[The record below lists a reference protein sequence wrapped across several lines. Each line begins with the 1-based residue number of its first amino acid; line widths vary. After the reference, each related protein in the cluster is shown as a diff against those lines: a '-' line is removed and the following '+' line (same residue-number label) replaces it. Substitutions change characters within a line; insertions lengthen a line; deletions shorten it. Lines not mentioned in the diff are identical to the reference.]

1 MAIQATC
8 EWLSSSQFRIFCENS
23 YVVEENQG
31 VVIAVPLS
39 GSVYSPAF
47 SASGANFYNIAGTD
61 SFACFFMCAQKR
73 YDRAA
78 GEITGSSNIGE
89 LQECFVKF
97 TTAQAA
103 EQITYKTTQVWAQH
117 GADAAN
123 DYLNSQTWDYVFPR
137 QTAQPLATPTNLT
150 STNITINSAQVSWT
164 GVENASSYKVEYRK
178 QGDTTWNE

>member
-23 YVVEENQG
+23 NVVEENQG

-39 GSVYSPAF
+39 GSFYLPAF
-47 SASGANFYNIAGTD
+47 SASGANFYNIAETD
-61 SFACFFMCAQKR
+61 SLACFYMYAQNR

-89 LQECFVKF
+89 LQECFVKI
-97 TTAQAA
+97 TTAAA
-103 EQITYKTTQVWAQH
+103 ARQIAYKTTQAWGQQ

-150 STNITINSAQVSWT
+150 SSNITINSAQVSWT
-164 GVENASSYKVEYRK
+164 GVENATDYKVEYRK
-178 QGDTTWNE
+178 QGEKTWNE